1 MHHTI
6 HNKEI
11 TPVTTNNHRFV
22 RWASLPAGALV
33 GVLALA
39 GCSGGTETTATP
51 AADADQNI
59 VFALKEDPTCI
70 DPQQTSL
77 TTSLNVGRQIVD
89 SLLDQDPETG
99 ELVPWLAESWDV
111 SDDLTS
117 YTFTLQDGVTF
128 SDGTA
133 LTSQVV
139 ADNFDAIAA
148 LGASASLANGY
159 LENYAGTDVTSDTE
173 FTVNF
178 SQPNVQFEQG
188 ATTMSLGILSEDTIA
203 ATAEERC
210 QSIVGTGA
218 FTLTSYVPN
227 DSVVIDRRDGY
238 DWASELR
245 EHEGDAYLETV
256 TFPIITEA
264 SVRTG
269 GLTSGEYDVIQD
281 LPYVDEARYTTDEYN
296 LYAQANPGV
305 PNSFVVNTTHGLMG
319 DESVRQAIS
328 KGLDRD
334 QINVIAGSVSGS
346 APTSVLTSSTPGYTD
361 LGDTLAFD
369 PEGAQ
374 ALLEADGWV
383 LGSDGIYEKD
393 GEKLTVTVT
402 AFYAQDVLEAAQI
415 QLKDVGIDLQLN
427 MVSAGDFFG
436 AIASGDYDML
446 GAGLTR
452 TDPDVLRVLL
462 SDSSSSQWGITGDDE
477 LEALLIE
484 QGQTADAD
492 ERQTIV
498 DEIQQMVADR
508 AYVIPTLETVQLHA
522 SRSGVEGIT
531 FDSAS
536 RINLYDAMVTSN

>member
-1 MHHTI
+1 M
-6 HNKEI
+6 
-11 TPVTTNNHRFV
+11 TTNNHRFV